1 MGLPFNYRY
10 RADPTG
16 RSGLKRAAAV
26 NFRPMRWQKLLQ
38 VNATRNTYST
48 DSGCLQ
54 ASHRLMLLTFNRK
67 LSLAMDRCGN
77 PFPSTFS
84 CRGPRRHFHV
94 ARSLHERSQ
103 PQTPAT
109 SPLNSVG
116 SQNAQS
122 ALIPLDFLRSRAKK
136 QARPETVRSSR
147 FGTLRCGDA
156 TH

>member
-1 MGLPFNYRY
+1 MGLPFNDRY

-54 ASHRLMLLTFNRK
+54 ASHRLMLLTFIQK
-67 LSLAMDRCGN
+67 LSPAMDHGGN

-94 ARSLHERSQ
+94 ARWPPGRSQ

-109 SPLNSVG
+109 PPSNSAG
-116 SQNAQS
+116 RQNAQS
-122 ALIPLDFLRSRAKK
+122 ALIPLDFCAPAPNSQIDLKWFVFRDLA
-136 QARPETVRSSR
+136 
-147 FGTLRCGDA
+147 TLRCGDA